1 MPAIPTA
8 IAPARR
14 TESQKQGN
22 NTPIRENPA
31 RVVGSGM
38 SETRLYYTK
47 YKEGLN
53 LPTLL

>member
-1 MPAIPTA
+1 MSAIPTA

-22 NTPIRENPA
+22 NIPIRENPA
-31 RVVGSGM
+31 HVVGSGM
-38 SETRLYYTK
+38 SETHLYYTK